1 MKNLTASIVVYKND
15 INMLDE
21 AIKSCIQGLSNLQL
35 HVIDNSPTNEASV
48 LQNKYDFKYSFN
60 NKNLGFGKAHNL
72 VLKEIINSSDYHIIV
87 NPDVFFEPDVIPK
100 LYNYMEANKDVGVI
114 MPKVLYP
121 NGQLQY
127 LCKLLPKP
135 HNLVYR
141 RFFKLIGKKLDKC
154 NHSYEMRFTGY
165 DKIMDVPFV
174 SGCFMFVRT
183 EALKKIG
190 LFDERIFLYTEDV
203 DLSRRINRHFKTKFF
218 PEAVI
223 YHHHNRQSYK
233 DMRTLWH
240 HIESAV
246 NYFNKWGWF
255 VDKERDAINNK
266 VLQQSY
272 VIDETQG

>member
-1 MKNLTASIVVYKND
+1 MNKISASIVVYKND
-15 INMLDE
+15 ITVLEDT
-21 AIKSCIQGLSNLQL
+21 IKSCLQSMPDLQL
-35 HVIDNSPTNEASV
+35 HVIDNSPTNEARF
-48 LQNKYDFKYSFN
+48 LQTKYDIRYSFN

-72 VLKEIINSSDYHIIV
+72 ALKEMVNSSQYHIVV
-87 NPDVFFEPDVIPK
+87 NPDVYFESDVIPC
-100 LYNYMEANKDVGVI
+100 LFDYMENHQDVGVV

-141 RFFKLIGKKLDKC
+141 RFLQLLGKKLEKC
-154 NHSYEMRFTGY
+154 NHEYEMRFTGY
-165 DKIMDVPFV
+165 NKVMDVPFV

-203 DLSRRINRHFKTKFF
+203 DLSRRINQHFKTKFY
-218 PEAVI
+218 PETVI
-223 YHHHNRQSYK
+223 YHHHAKQSYK
-233 DMRTLWH
+233 DFRTLWYH
-240 HIESAV
+240 MESAI

-255 VDKERDAINNK
+255 VDKERDEINRK

-272 VIDETQG
+272 VVDEK